1 MYHKVCILLLQV
13 EMHADH
19 VFYDRATRS
28 TSPVQNFIITPSEN
42 ELVEKIARKSA
53 VRIQRKKGER
63 DK

>member
-1 MYHKVCILLLQV
+1 MYHKVRILLLQV
-13 EMHADH
+13 EMHADR
-19 VFYDRATRS
+19 VFYDRATRC
-28 TSPVQNFIITPSEN
+28 TSSVQNFIITPSKN